1 MRYFSHE
8 ECKINNVMR
17 DMYRKE
23 WSGLKHR
30 RHGKRKSGFAGFGE
44 AAFFFCM
51 TYPQKRDANRYK
63 EDQNMPIIHV
73 SETGKQDT
81 QKKRDFMELAANSI
95 RSHTNTLP
103 KNIYVYFHEM
113 EPENVR
119 KTAPTAC
126 IDWTMIPDR
135 TNEAK
140 KAIMGKLT
148 DELASLPG
156 RIEAKSQSSSTTC
169 PFRMPCWEESPGQTT
184 TTGKQTQAILF
195 RLDGGGIEAVEN
207 SLGIFRQMAPSLL
220 RA

>member
-1 MRYFSHE
+1 MR
-8 ECKINNVMR
+8 N
-17 DMYRKE
+17 MYRKE
-23 WSGLKHR
+23 WSGLMHR
-30 RHGKRKSGFAGFGE
+30 RCGKRKSGFAGFGE

-51 TYPQKRDANRYK
+51 TCPQKRDVNRYK

-81 QKKRDFMELAANSI
+81 QKKRDFMEFAANSI
-95 RSHTNTLP
+95 CSHTNTLP

-119 KTAPTAC
+119 KTAPTAR

-135 TNEAK
+135 TNEVQ

-156 RIEAKSQSSSTTC
+156 RMEAKPQSSSTTC

-184 TTGKQTQAILF
+184 TTGKQTQAIPF

>member
-1 MRYFSHE
+1 MRYFSY
-8 ECKINNVMR
+8 KKRKNNNVVRNMH
-17 DMYRKE
+17 RKE

-30 RHGKRKSGFAGFGE
+30 RHGKRKSGFARFGE
-44 AAFFFCM
+44 VAFFSCM
-51 TYPQKRDANRYK
+51 TCPQKRDVNRYK

-81 QKKRDFMELAANSI
+81 QKKRDFMEFAANSI

-119 KTAPTAC
+119 KTAPTAR

-140 KAIMGKLT
+140 KAIMGELT
-148 DELASLPG
+148 DELAKLTGENRSETA
-156 RIEAKSQSSSTTC
+156 IIFNDI
-169 PFRMPCWEESPGQTT
+169 PFPNAM
-184 TTGKQTQAILF
+184 L
-195 RLDGGGIEAVEN
+195 GGIA
-207 SLGIFRQMAPSLL
+207 
-220 RA
+220 RADNYNW

>member
-1 MRYFSHE
+1 
-8 ECKINNVMR
+8 
-17 DMYRKE
+17 
-23 WSGLKHR
+23 
-30 RHGKRKSGFAGFGE
+30 
-44 AAFFFCM
+44 
-51 TYPQKRDANRYK
+51 
-63 EDQNMPIIHV
+63 MPIIHV

-81 QKKRDFMELAANSI
+81 QKKRDFMGFAANSI
-95 RSHTNTLP
+95 CSHTNTLP

-119 KTAPTAC
+119 KTAPTAR

-135 TNEAK
+135 TNEVK
-140 KAIMGKLT
+140 KAIMGELT

-156 RIEAKSQSSSTTC
+156 RIEAKSQSSSTTF

-184 TTGKQTQAILF
+184 TIGKQTQIIPF
-195 RLDGGGIEAVEN
+195 RFDGGGIEAVEN

>member
-1 MRYFSHE
+1 MRCFSHE
-8 ECKINNVMR
+8 ECKINNTMR

-44 AAFFFCM
+44 AAFLFETTC
-51 TYPQKRDANRYK
+51 PLERDANRYK

-73 SETGKQDT
+73 SVTGKQDT

-95 RSHTNTLP
+95 CSHTNTLP

-119 KTAPTAC
+119 KTALTAL

-140 KAIMGKLT
+140 KAIMGELT
-148 DELASLPG
+148 DELAKL
-156 RIEAKSQSSSTTC
+156 
-169 PFRMPCWEESPGQTT
+169 
-184 TTGKQTQAILF
+184 TGENRSEIVIIFNDIPLASAML
-195 RLDGGGIEAVEN
+195 GGIT
-207 SLGIFRQMAPSLL
+207 
-220 RA
+220 RADNYNW